1 MEPQALAELLRERMP
16 GYEIDVSGDGRHFE
30 VILIGE
36 GFEGLRTLKRQ
47 QLVYAAL
54 AQEIADGTVHAVQM
68 RTLTP
73 AEAEARG

>member
-1 MEPQALAELLRERMP
+1 MEPEALAGLLRERMP
-16 GYEIDVSGDGRHFE
+16 GYEIDVAGDGRHFE
-30 VILIGE
+30 VRIVGE

-54 AQEIADGTVHAVQM
+54 KDEIADGSVHAVQM

-73 AEAEARG
+73 AEASA

>member
-16 GYEIDVSGDGRHFE
+16 GYEIAVSGDGRHFE

-54 AQEIADGTVHAVQM
+54 AQESAVGTLPAAQM
-68 RTLTP
+68 RTPPP
-73 AEAEARG
+73 AAAEARG